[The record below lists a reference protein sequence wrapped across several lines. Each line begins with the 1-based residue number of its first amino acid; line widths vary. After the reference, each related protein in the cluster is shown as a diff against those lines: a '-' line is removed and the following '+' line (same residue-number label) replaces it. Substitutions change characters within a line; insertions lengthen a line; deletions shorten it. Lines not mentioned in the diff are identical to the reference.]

1 MERLNIITTMVTKY
15 IQNTFEKSFDSNV
28 EETRKVQFVIST
40 DSRDRHNEVIN
51 MKNWKLDTFN
61 ANPIVG
67 YQHNVYGDNMCLAPN
82 PDDVL
87 GKSKAWID
95 QYKGKTALLAEVEF
109 EPKEINPLA
118 EKVFRK
124 VLFGSLNAASVGI
137 LPIGKGK
144 VEKTTKDS
152 GDVEQTY
159 YYDGQELIEWSI
171 VNIPANPDARA
182 KSMKNHTLSALQF
195 VQRVLP
201 EFSMKDLKTMRVN
214 EILDLIE
221 RKTAGEDI
229 AQLEIDLREAQE
241 KYNERLNS
249 ILNNYKHLIK

>member
-1 MERLNIITTMVTKY
+1 MVTKY
-15 IQNTFEKSFDSNV
+15 STFEKSFAKDV
-28 EETRKVQFVIST
+28 EETRTVEFVIST
-40 DSRDRHNEVIN
+40 GIRDRHNEVIN
-51 MKNWKLDTFN
+51 MKNWNLDSFN

-87 GKSKAWID
+87 GKSKAWLD
-95 QYKGKTALLAEVEF
+95 TYKGKPAVISSVEF

-137 LPIGKGK
+137 LPIGDGRFEERKMENGK
-144 VEKTTKDS
+144 TEK
-152 GDVEQTY
+152 TY

-171 VNIPANPDARA
+171 VHIPANPDARA
-182 KSMKNHTLSALQF
+182 KSLKSQTESALLF
-195 VQRVLP
+195 VQRLLP
-201 EFSMKDLKTMRVN
+201 DFGMKDLRGMKVQ

-221 RKTAGEDI
+221 GKNVSVE
-229 AQLEIDLREAQE
+229 EIVGPDPNLD
-241 KYNERLNS
+241 RLNEQLTKIQNRKW
-249 ILNNYKHLIK
+249 IL

>member
-1 MERLNIITTMVTKY
+1 MKF
-15 IQNTFEKSFDSNV
+15 IQNIFEKSVKDNV
-28 EETRKVQFVIST
+28 EETREVQFVIST
-40 DSRDRHNEVIN
+40 DTKDRHGEVIN
-51 MKNWKLDTFN
+51 MKNWKLDSFN

-87 GKSKAWID
+87 GKSKAWLD
-95 QYKGKTALLAEVEF
+95 TYKGKDALIASLEF

-144 VEKTTKDS
+144 FETKTDEKGNVLEKTYFY
-152 GDVEQTY
+152 E
-159 YYDGQELIEWSI
+159 GQELLEWSI

-182 KSMKNHTLSALQF
+182 KSIKSHTESALVF
-195 VQRVLP
+195 VQRMLP
-201 EFSMKDLKTMRVN
+201 DFGMKDLRQMKVQD
-214 EILDLIE
+214 ILDLIE
-221 RKTAGEDI
+221 KKNNVEDL
-229 AQLEIDLREAQE
+229 AQIEMELTVGSDPNLDIYL
-241 KYNERLNS
+241 NRLNK
-249 ILNNYKHLIK
+249 LKK

>member
-1 MERLNIITTMVTKY
+1 MATKY
-15 IQNTFEKSFDSNV
+15 IQNTFEKSFDKDV

-40 DSRDRHNEVIN
+40 DTKDRHGEVIN

-67 YQHNVYGDNMCLAPN
+67 YQHNVYGDNMCLPPN

-87 GKSKAWID
+87 GKSKAWLD
-95 QYKGKTALLAEVEF
+95 TYKGKDALIADVEF

-144 VEKTTKDS
+144 VESKTKDN
-152 GDVEQTY
+152 GDVEKTY

-171 VNIPANPDARA
+171 VNIPANPDAVA
-182 KSMKNHTLSALQF
+182 KAMKNHTEAALVF
-195 VQRVLP
+195 VQRLLP
-201 EFSMKDLKTMRVN
+201 DFGMKELKTMRVQD
-214 EILDLIE
+214 ILDMIE
-221 RKTAGEDI
+221 KKNSGED
-229 AQLEIDLREAQE
+229 LEKLERELQAKAYNDKLNQILT
-241 KYNERLNS
+241 KY
-249 ILNNYKHLIK
+249 K